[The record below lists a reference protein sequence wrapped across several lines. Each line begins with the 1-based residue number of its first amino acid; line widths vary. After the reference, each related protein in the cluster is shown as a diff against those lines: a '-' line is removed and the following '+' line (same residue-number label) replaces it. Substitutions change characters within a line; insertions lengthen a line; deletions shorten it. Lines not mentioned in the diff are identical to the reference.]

1 MYRIMG
7 ATKYGASVSAILF
20 VGSIFAFFLW
30 GFNYG
35 IDFTGGSALTLEF
48 QAAQRPTVVEVNAG
62 IESLGIAGARSQLV
76 GDTAVT
82 VRMPYISNDQR
93 QQILD
98 SYVDRQVIEESFT
111 TIGPALGSEL
121 KDKSVVAIILVLSAI
136 IIFVTFAFRGISHSA
151 VPSWMFGVGAIIALI
166 HDVTILTGAFIV
178 LGHFFDVQIDAFFMT
193 ALLTILGFSVND
205 TIVVYDRIREGLK
218 HRAHQSFKEIINAS
232 INTTLA
238 RSINTSFTQFLVLLA
253 LYLFGGESIRYL
265 VLALMLGMIVG
276 TYSSIFIA
284 SPLLL
289 VGQKLLKRA

>member
-1 MYRIMG
+1 MYRIMET
-7 ATKYGASVSAILF
+7 TKYWVSVSVILF
-20 VGSIFAFFLW
+20 IGSIVAFFLW

-35 IDFTGGSALTLEF
+35 IDFTGGSALTLQF
-48 QAAQRPTVVEVNAG
+48 PAGQQPTVMEVNAD
-62 IESLGIAGARSQLV
+62 IEALGIAGVRAQSV
-76 GDTAVT
+76 GESAVT
-82 VRMPYISNDQR
+82 VRMPHISNDQR

-98 SYVDRQVIEESFT
+98 RYADRQVVEESFT
-111 TIGPALGSEL
+111 TVGPALGSEL
-121 KDKSVVAIILVLSAI
+121 KEKSIVAIILVLAAI
-136 IIFVTFAFRGISHSA
+136 IVFVTFAFRGISHSA

-178 LGHFFDVQIDAFFMT
+178 LGRFIDVQIDAFFVT

-232 INTTLA
+232 INTTLT